1 MDQFFLRAA
10 QVLLKLLIMNRAAHP
25 LNPNKSGKTPGRTL
39 GMIGVGSVAPATIP
53 RPGRFRIRTF
63 VTVENVI
70 DSDR

>member
-1 MDQFFLRAA
+1 MDQFCLRAA
-10 QVLLKLLIMNRAAHP
+10 QVLLKLLIMNCAAHP

-39 GMIGVGSVAPATIP
+39 GVIGIGRVAPATIP
-53 RPGRFRIRTF
+53 HLGRFRIRTS